1 VTSRVAAPILEAPLL
16 PTLPGDRV
24 GRARKK
30 IGEFAGRQSRSRT
43 TASHLFRSRG
53 IAPVEP
59 RRSMGHHLDPCP
71 IGPRARS
78 IDHRCCCHCAC
89 CSSRPSPHAA
99 RRVEARS
106 WERPPRRWRSLGCP
120 ARRSTSSAAPP
131 PRLHP
136 ISAAAADRGL
146 RLLQNASRSV
156 LVKATL
162 MASASR
168 APRAGR
174 SPKAAQRSDALFW
187 RLAETVRADPRFVPS
202 GAAFEAFVVG
212 SRELRQRSATD
223 CRIGIKMHVS
233 SDMDGESCIRS
244 SITVWPDCGQRAK
257 AMSQFRR
264 ALRRVLTVAGFSGR
278 WETWRGVRVADYW
291 RDIGVVEDV
300 VLELQRLVSVGRTVA
315 SLCQSSLPVSNGRRG
330 DLASQSRPRNM
341 SHKID
346 GFWSVVDTM
355 RAIRALPPGQA
366 AYELKNS
373 ETSKKRSCRV
383 SVVVN
388 LSCPVD
394 ERLRINVVVRNA
406 ECVTRMSAP
415 MIANG
420 YVLLRK
426 DAQSAHFLRKVR
438 TVPFAVREAERIW
451 LTCEN
456 AGRAD

>member
-1 VTSRVAAPILEAPLL
+1 
-16 PTLPGDRV
+16 
-24 GRARKK
+24 
-30 IGEFAGRQSRSRT
+30 
-43 TASHLFRSRG
+43 
-53 IAPVEP
+53 
-59 RRSMGHHLDPCP
+59 
-71 IGPRARS
+71 
-78 IDHRCCCHCAC
+78 
-89 CSSRPSPHAA
+89 
-99 RRVEARS
+99 
-106 WERPPRRWRSLGCP
+106 
-120 ARRSTSSAAPP
+120 
-131 PRLHP
+131 
-136 ISAAAADRGL
+136 
-146 RLLQNASRSV
+146 
-156 LVKATL
+156 
-162 MASASR
+162 
-168 APRAGR
+168 
-174 SPKAAQRSDALFW
+174 
-187 RLAETVRADPRFVPS
+187 
-202 GAAFEAFVVG
+202 
-212 SRELRQRSATD
+212 
-223 CRIGIKMHVS
+223 
-233 SDMDGESCIRS
+233 
-244 SITVWPDCGQRAK
+244 
-257 AMSQFRR
+257 
-264 ALRRVLTVAGFSGR
+264 
-278 WETWRGVRVADYW
+278 
-291 RDIGVVEDV
+291 
-300 VLELQRLVSVGRTVA
+300 
-315 SLCQSSLPVSNGRRG
+315 
-330 DLASQSRPRNM
+330 M